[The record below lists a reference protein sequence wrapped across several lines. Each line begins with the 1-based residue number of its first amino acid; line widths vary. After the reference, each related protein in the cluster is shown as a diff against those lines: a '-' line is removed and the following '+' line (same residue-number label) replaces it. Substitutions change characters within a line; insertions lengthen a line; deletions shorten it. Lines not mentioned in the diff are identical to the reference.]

1 MYDIPYW
8 WRSYTETCVESDW
21 LLLGY
26 GFTRAIN
33 NQSETAQI
41 IIGLRHFFGFN
52 LERWKKSAREEEH
65 QMAKHEKKKAV
76 LLWKKRP
83 AATSK

>member
-1 MYDIPYW
+1 
-8 WRSYTETCVESDW
+8 

-26 GFTRAIN
+26 GFTHASN

-52 LERWKKSAREEEH
+52 PERWKKSAREKEH
-65 QMAKHEKKKAV
+65 QIAKHEKKSCLTLKEE
-76 LLWKKRP
+76 
-83 AATSK
+83 TSCH

>member
-1 MYDIPYW
+1 
-8 WRSYTETCVESDW
+8 

-26 GFTRAIN
+26 GFTHASN

-65 QMAKHEKKKAV
+65 QMAKHEKKKLSYFERRDQLPLAN
-76 LLWKKRP
+76 
-83 AATSK
+83 S